1 MATPLTLI
9 SVEYN
14 GPLSHQSRVKI
25 VIGEQR
31 PLDNVTCKNYLRGV
45 RSGFDIGG
53 TLTAVTTAEY
63 CSFVPT
69 YVGLNTKVHENRCR
83 QTRASYDRSLLV
95 RSNKDDNACTERPI
109 GTHHQRSTR
118 GPATSGEIL
127 AISHGSFCQYND
139 TFIKPQDIQYI
150 IT

>member
-31 PLDNVTCKNYLRGV
+31 PLDNVTSKNYLRGV

-63 CSFVPT
+63 CPFVPT
-69 YVGLNTKVHENRCR
+69 YVGLNTKVHEKPIPPNPY
-83 QTRASYDRSLLV
+83 TYDRSLLV

-118 GPATSGEIL
+118 GPLQVVKSSQ
-127 AISHGSFCQYND
+127 SHMIRFSVQ
-139 TFIKPQDIQYI
+139 
-150 IT
+150 